1 MGIHCAFDQLVQVA
15 DLKPHPKNPNTHS
28 AAQVAAIAAVIEGK
42 GWRAPITVS
51 NRSGFI
57 TRGHGRLEAALLG
70 GCEQVA
76 VDFQDYASDQAEL
89 ADMLADNHLA
99 ELAEI
104 DEDRLVGVLKQLQ
117 AAGHDVGLAGFT
129 EDEVAR
135 LTAVEEEIAQLE
147 PIPKMELQAAAAA
160 RRGHAFWDH
169 SATLGI
175 RTCCGWSF
183 GQYVFSVG
191 STGDSPVPSGD
202 PPDGTVAA
210 SKAWDRFS
218 SIWTP
223 LPFRPAGR
231 RAGRAGRP
239 NHPLLNTY
247 FGHSRGPVVVP
258 RCAHH

>member
-1 MGIHCAFDQLVQVA
+1 MTIHCAYDQLVRVA

-28 AAQVAAIAAVIEGK
+28 AAQVAAIAAVIEGNA
-42 GWRAPITVS
+42 WCAPITVS

-57 TRGHGRLEAALLG
+57 TRGHGRLEAATLLG
-70 GCEQVA
+70 WEQVP
-76 VDFQDYASDQAEL
+76 VDFQDYASEQAEL

-191 STGDSPVPSGD
+191 STGDSPVRSGD

-218 SIWTP
+218 SIRTP
-223 LPFRPAGR
+223 LPFRPARR

-239 NHPLLNTY
+239 HHP
-247 FGHSRGPVVVP
+247 P
-258 RCAHH
+258 R

>member
-1 MGIHCAFDQLVQVA
+1 MTFRVWHERQARMTIHCAYDQLVRVA

-28 AAQVAAIAAVIEGK
+28 AAQVAAIAAVTEGN

-57 TRGHGRLEAALLG
+57 TRGHGRLEAATLL
-70 GCEQVA
+70 GCEQVP
-76 VDFQDYASDQAEL
+76 VDFQDYTSEQAEL

-99 ELAEI
+99 ELAGI
-104 DEDRLVGVLKQLQ
+104 DEDRLVGVLKELQ
-117 AAGHDVGLAGFT
+117 AASHDVGLGGFT

-183 GQYVFSVG
+183 G
-191 STGDSPVPSGD
+191 
-202 PPDGTVAA
+202 
-210 SKAWDRFS
+210 
-218 SIWTP
+218 
-223 LPFRPAGR
+223 
-231 RAGRAGRP
+231 
-239 NHPLLNTY
+239 
-247 FGHSRGPVVVP
+247 HSHGPVVVP
-258 RCAHH
+258 RCAHPRRQGKEFLVSTIRPHANSFDSRLPENALPAMLRTKF